1 MSLLEELFE
10 AVSRGDSKRV
20 EELLGMGVNPNARA
34 EGRFVVVAGRA
45 QESVLE
51 CRNCTP
57 LHVAAYAGH
66 ARIVKL
72 LIKHGGD
79 VNTKDDL
86 GLTPLHYAAYGRNAK
101 VIQVLLNSGA
111 DPLALDAYCRT
122 PLDLLGF
129 GRNPERLGSLLKSIL
144 ASAFRSKPER
154 ELFKAVAEGD
164 PRKVREALARG
175 ANPNT
180 WTGTGATPLHY
191 AAFLGHAGVV
201 KVLLE
206 GGTHVDPRD
215 RDGRTPL
222 HYAVAG
228 GHAEVVDLLLS
239 YGANPFTRDRW
250 GLTPL
255 DLAEILSGEEEAGA
269 SGTAGASR
277 EAHAK
282 APIWRTCDKC
292 SFYLRRSGYCAL
304 LGMKVMNP
312 SAPPCQAPSEGA
324 LAEPV
329 EQLKVADAGSFET
342 IKSLALSRDC
352 SKCPYYLRRSEYCA
366 ILGVKV
372 ADPATPPCATASVHT
387 LTEKSDEKEHA
398 EQFRMGT
405 QVRLSAHSMLPVSA
419 GNSLR
424 DTRCPRCGSKLVY
437 LKSLGKYYCFNCK
450 SYAP

>member
-10 AVSRGDSKRV
+10 AVRRGDSKRV

-34 EGRFVVVAGRA
+34 EGRLVIVAGRA

-66 ARIVKL
+66 ARIAKL
-72 LIKHGGD
+72 LIKHGAD
-79 VNTKDDL
+79 VNAKDDL
-86 GLTPLHYAAYGRNAK
+86 GLTPLHYAAYGRNAR

-129 GRNPERLGSLLKSIL
+129 GRNPERLGFLLKSTL

-154 ELFKAVAEGD
+154 ELFKAAAEGD

-201 KVLLE
+201 KALLE
-206 GGTHVDPRD
+206 GGAHVDPRD

-228 GHAEVVDLLLS
+228 GHVEVVNVLLS
-239 YGANPFTRDRW
+239 YGASPFTGDRW

-255 DLAEILSGEEEAGA
+255 DLAEILSREREAE
-269 SGTAGASR
+269 ASR
-277 EAHAK
+277 AAEAPKEA
-282 APIWRTCDKC
+282 RVET
-292 SFYLRRSGYCAL
+292 
-304 LGMKVMNP
+304 
-312 SAPPCQAPSEGA
+312 SA
-324 LAEPV
+324 
-329 EQLKVADAGSFET
+329 
-342 IKSLALSRDC
+342 SRIC
-352 SKCPYYLRRSEYCA
+352 EKCPYYLRRSMYCA
-366 ILGVKV
+366 LLAVKV
-372 ADPATPPCATASVHT
+372 LDPAKPPCATRLEENVESISSGQPRAGTPPYASST
-387 LTEKSDEKEHA
+387 
-398 EQFRMGT
+398 
-405 QVRLSAHSMLPVSA
+405 PVSA
-419 GNSLR
+419 GDLEGR
-424 DTRCPRCGSKLVY
+424 AQCPRCGSRLVY
-437 LKSLGKYYCFNCK
+437 LRSLGRYYCFNCK
-450 SYAP
+450 SYIA

>member
-34 EGRFVVVAGRA
+34 EGRLVIVAGRA

-72 LIKHGGD
+72 LIKHGAD
-79 VNTKDDL
+79 VNAKDDL
-86 GLTPLHYAAYGRNAK
+86 GLTPLHYAAYGRNAR
-101 VIQVLLNSGA
+101 VIQVLLNSGS

-129 GRNPERLGSLLKSIL
+129 KRNPERLGSLLKSTL

-175 ANPNT
+175 ANPDA

-201 KVLLE
+201 KALLE
-206 GGTHVDPRD
+206 GGAHVDPRD

-228 GHAEVVDLLLS
+228 GHVEVVNVLLS
-239 YGANPFTRDRW
+239 YGASPFAGDRW

-255 DLAEILSGEEEAGA
+255 DLAEILSGEREAE
-269 SGTAGASR
+269 ASR
-277 EAHAK
+277 AAEAPKEARVETS
-282 APIWRTCDKC
+282 ASRTC
-292 SFYLRRSGYCAL
+292 
-304 LGMKVMNP
+304 
-312 SAPPCQAPSEGA
+312 E
-324 LAEPV
+324 
-329 EQLKVADAGSFET
+329 
-342 IKSLALSRDC
+342 
-352 SKCPYYLRRSEYCA
+352 KCPYYLRRSMYCA
-366 ILGVKV
+366 LLAVKV
-372 ADPATPPCATASVHT
+372 LDPAKPPCVTRLEENVESSSSGQPRAGTPPYASST
-387 LTEKSDEKEHA
+387 
-398 EQFRMGT
+398 
-405 QVRLSAHSMLPVSA
+405 PVSA
-419 GNSLR
+419 GDLEGSAQ
-424 DTRCPRCGSKLVY
+424 CPRCGSRLVY
-437 LKSLGKYYCFNCK
+437 LRSLGRYYCFNCK
-450 SYAP
+450 SYIA